1 MTEVKYYTIIDGER
15 QPIQSLEQKLPKVIE
30 KLKNNL
36 QAPTG
41 FFVLEKE
48 ETEDGKP
55 KNKKSIIISYPYV
68 LTQKEA
74 NIWRQKH
81 NLPKLHLEPRFE
93 NSGVILQPSGVY
105 ALLNK
110 DRHVV
115 VDVVDGHIRLVW
127 PQSTINLDSKKA
139 PKGKKQNQDFVTVDS
154 PALRNFFGPEFGA
167 KTRIG

>member
-1 MTEVKYYTIIDGER
+1 MTEEKYYTIIDGER
-15 QPIQSLEQKLPKVIE
+15 RQISLKELPKVIE
-30 KLKNNL
+30 KRKNNL

-74 NIWRQKH
+74 NIWRQEH
-81 NLPKLHLEPRFE
+81 NLPKLNLEPRFE

-139 PKGKKQNQDFVTVDS
+139 SKGKKQDFVTVDS
-154 PALRNFFGPEFGA
+154 PALHNFFGPEFRA